1 MLLPGSYK
9 GTRKRRWAQPRTLEQ
24 IIGEIFKVD
33 WRLLDFRS
41 AREKRSHMPRSDYF
55 KGGNFL
61 KAAAIKNGQFAIVEA
76 FEEAKTRLGTRP
88 ILRLRGF
95 EEPFGL
101 NATNYDKMVERF
113 GEEEKKWAGKKI
125 KLLITQAP
133 NPSQGGK
140 MQPAIRIE

>member
-1 MLLPGSYK
+1 MLLLGSYK
-9 GTRKRRWAQPRTLEQ
+9 GTRKSRYAKPRTLEA
-24 IIGEIFKVD
+24 IIAEIFKVD
-33 WRLLDFRS
+33 WRLLDFRT
-41 AREKRSHMPRSDYF
+41 AKEKESHVPRSDYF

-61 KAAAIKNGQFAIVEA
+61 KAAAIKNGQLAIVEG

-113 GEEEKKWAGKKI
+113 GEDEKKWAGKKI
-125 KLLITQAP
+125 KLLIVQAP
-133 NPSQGGK
+133 NPSAGGK
-140 MQPAIRIE
+140 MQPAIRVE

>member
-1 MLLPGSYK
+1 MLLSGSYK
-9 GTRKRRWAQPRTLEQ
+9 GTRKRRYARNRTLE
-24 IIGEIFKVD
+24 EIFGID
-33 WRLLDFRS
+33 PASLRRLGFT
-41 AREKRSHMPRSDYF
+41 EKEISKMARSDYF

-61 KAAAIKNGQFAIVEA
+61 KAAAIKNGQFAIVET

-101 NATNYDKMVERF
+101 NATNYDRMVEHF
-113 GEEEKKWAGKKI
+113 GEDEKKWAGKKI

-133 NPSQGGK
+133 NPSAGGK

>member
-1 MLLPGSYK
+1 MLLPGKYK
-9 GTRKRRWAQPRTLEQ
+9 GTRRHRWAQPRTLEQ
-24 IIGEIFKVD
+24 IIGDIFKVD
-33 WRLLDFRS
+33 WRLLNFGS
-41 AREKRSHMPRSDYF
+41 TREKESHMPRSDYF

-61 KAAAIKNGQFAIVEA
+61 KAAAIKHGQFAIVEG

>member
-1 MLLPGSYK
+1 MLLSGSYK
-9 GTRKRRWAQPRTLEQ
+9 GTRRRLRWRPRSLEE

-33 WRLLDFRS
+33 WRLLDFRTD
-41 AREKRSHMPRSDYF
+41 REKESHMPRSDYF

-101 NATNYDKMVERF
+101 NATNYDRMVELF
-113 GEEEKKWAGKKI
+113 GENEKQWAGKKI
-125 KLLITQAP
+125 KLIIVQAP
-133 NPSQGGK
+133 NPSAGGK
-140 MQPAIRIE
+140 MQPAIRIS